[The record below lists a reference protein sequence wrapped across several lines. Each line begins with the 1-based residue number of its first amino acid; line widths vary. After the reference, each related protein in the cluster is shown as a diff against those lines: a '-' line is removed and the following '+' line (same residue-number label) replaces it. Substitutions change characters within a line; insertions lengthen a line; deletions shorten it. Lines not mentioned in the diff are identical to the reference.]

1 MIRVANVSP
10 LCRTQYGIICQD
22 KCVITCAEMSCW
34 PITVVWYATMYVRHG
49 DITCNIDDT
58 SRESYSPMI
67 TTENC
72 ACHITVIGNTI
83 SEHNFQTVCGQVKRK
98 SKSNAKYALCSILLL
113 ESLWRLRVKIPF
125 FCPWHRQG
133 GVVDKSVD
141 RLPVVLRGQRP
152 LETDLWPFW

>member
-1 MIRVANVSP
+1 
-10 LCRTQYGIICQD
+10 
-22 KCVITCAEMSCW
+22 MSCW
-34 PITVVWYATMYVRHG
+34 PITVVWYATMHVRHG

-125 FCPWHRQG
+125 FKFCIWFVKIPFFCPWHRQG
-133 GVVDKSVD
+133 GCRQVSWPITRGPQRTKASWDWFMTFLVVFSWRKIGKNQ
-141 RLPVVLRGQRP
+141 VVQK
-152 LETDLWPFW
+152 